1 MIWQKKP
8 VSSKRELTQKWKL
21 KDWLMNLQ
29 PSRSVYVLRRR
40 KDRLLRPKLRL
51 PVLRKKD

>member
-8 VSSKRELTQKWKL
+8 VSSKREL
-21 KDWLMNLQ
+21 
-29 PSRSVYVLRRR
+29 RRR
-40 KDRLLRPKLRL
+40 KGRLLRPKLRL